1 MKYAL
6 LIILIF
12 ELFACNTKVKTKS
25 VNVES
30 DPVTLDVLDTFN
42 REENRNSLKK
52 SFCDFEIIFDLDKV
66 DDVDRCS
73 FSFLILDEMKFEN
86 LHYTETQNKIKII
99 GKLLHTGEG
108 DNTEFPVLWIQK
120 KIKGQES
127 FQGVHNLYVHFET
140 DTDEKLRIRLK
151 NMCKIEHGLI
161 VKITKSQ
168 KMHCYNYIP
177 KDFETWRLFLNTLDI
192 PKRAK

>member
-6 LIILIF
+6 VIVVVS

-25 VNVES
+25 VNLES
-30 DPVTLDVLDTFN
+30 DPVTMALVDTIG

-52 SFCDFEIIFDLDKV
+52 SFCDFEIIFDFDKV

-73 FSFLILDEMKFEN
+73 FSFLILDEMRFEN
-86 LHYTETQNKIKII
+86 LHYTENHNTIRII

-140 DTDEKLRIRLK
+140 GTDEKLRIRLK
-151 NMCKIEHGLI
+151 NMCKIEQGLI

-168 KMHCYNYIP
+168 KIHCFNYVP
-177 KDFETWRLFLNTLDI
+177 KDFETWRLFLNILDI